1 MKAWLKLVFMLFL
14 LTGTALAQSPPPP
27 GAALFEQRC
36 YSCHN
41 IGDGNKIG
49 PDLKGATERRSKDW
63 LHSFIPAPAA
73 LNSKGD
79 PAATELFKKFAPA
92 IMPDQALTPAQID
105 EILTLIADLSQKNQN
120 FIPAG
125 AALSRAVVPADVQAG
140 RQLFTGGTALS
151 NRGTACISCH
161 SMKDIGALGGGM
173 LGPDLTAV
181 NMRYRDPELVSILRH
196 PNFPTM
202 NSVFAAHPLTDEEI
216 VQLFALLQDAKK
228 TAQTTPFT
236 TSTSDLKFPLIGAGM
251 LVVALAGMNLT
262 WKNRHRG
269 VREEIVRRSRI

>member
-1 MKAWLKLVFMLFL
+1 MRAWMKLLSMLIL
-14 LTGTALAQSPPPP
+14 LTGAALAQTPPP

-41 IGDGNKIG
+41 VGDGNKIG
-49 PDLKGATERRSKDW
+49 PDLKGVTERRTKDW

-79 PAATELFKKFAPA
+79 PTATELFKQFAPA
-92 IMPDQALTPAQID
+92 IMPDQMLTPAQID
-105 EILTLIADLSQKNQN
+105 EILTLIADLTQKNQN

-140 RQLFTGGTALS
+140 QQLFTGSTALT
-151 NRGTACISCH
+151 NGGTACISCH

-173 LGPDLTAV
+173 LGPDLTLA
-181 NMRYRDPELVSILRH
+181 NARYRDPELISILRH

-202 NSVFAAHPLTDEEI
+202 NSVFAKHPLSDEEI
-216 VQLFALLQDAKK
+216 VQLYALLQDAKK
-228 TAQTTPFT
+228 TAQTTPFSS
-236 TSTSDLKFPLIGAGM
+236 STGEFKFPLIGLGT
-251 LVVALAGMNLT
+251 LVIALAGMNLT

-269 VREEIVRRSRI
+269 VREEIVRRSKI

>member
-1 MKAWLKLVFMLFL
+1 MKAWLKLVSMLIW
-14 LTGTALAQSPPPP
+14 LTGAALAQAPPPP

-41 IGDGNKIG
+41 IGDGDKIG

-63 LHSFIPAPAA
+63 LHNFIPSPTI

-79 PAATELFKKFAPA
+79 PTATELFKKFAPA
-92 IMPDQALTPAQID
+92 IMPDQTLTPAQID
-105 EILTLIADLSQKNQN
+105 EILTLIADLSQRNQT
-120 FIPAG
+120 FVPSG
-125 AALSRAVVPADVQAG
+125 ATLSRAIVPSDIDAG
-140 RQLFTGGTALS
+140 LQLFTGKTALS

-161 SMKDIGALGGGM
+161 TIQGVGALGGGT
-173 LGPDLTAV
+173 LGPNLTAV
-181 NMRYRDPELVSILRH
+181 NLRYRDPELISILRH

-202 NSVFAAHPLTDEEI
+202 NSVFATHPLTDEEM

-236 TSTSDLKFPLIGAGM
+236 ASTTDFKFPLIGAGM
-251 LVVALAGMNLT
+251 LVVALAGMNFT